1 MNIKYWEFEDAPIKE
16 KIKNPKIKDIAMVLF
31 ENELEA
37 YRFSKL
43 MEEVKRSKKLRLNE
57 IKFLPKS
64 TAKRYLD
71 YAVQIGLLKHEDM
84 TYELTDRFS
93 KPLKNFWGF
102 MTILKKLPLILLCR
116 LTLIFHSVSHRVD
129 I

>member
-1 MNIKYWEFEDAPIKE
+1 MNIKYWEFEDAPVKE

-84 TYELTDRFS
+84 AYELTDRFS
-93 KPLKNFWGF
+93 KPLKNFALYIKAWSEKE
-102 MTILKKLPLILLCR
+102 TDE
-116 LTLIFHSVSHRVD
+116 D
-129 I
+129 IELEFPTVNKQ

>member
-16 KIKNPKIKDIAMVLF
+16 RIKKPRIKDIANVLF

-43 MEEVKRSKKLRLNE
+43 MVEVKKSKKLRLNE
-57 IKFLPKS
+57 VRFLPKT

-84 TYELTDRFS
+84 GYELTDRFS
-93 KPLKNFWGF
+93 KPLKNLALYIKAWSESDSEEDLDLEFP
-102 MTILKKLPLILLCR
+102 TVRKQ
-116 LTLIFHSVSHRVD
+116 
-129 I
+129 